1 MPGVYFDTLKIRG
14 PYKIQQPSLP
24 LIQLILSITSECKLL
39 DKKWIVCVLFKLF
52 AELREAKSTHDK

>member
-14 PYKIQQPSLP
+14 PYKIQQPSLL

-39 DKKWIVCVLFKLF
+39 DKKMDCVCFVQIICGT
-52 AELREAKSTHDK
+52 A